1 MISSASSQPWIQAGS
16 GPSQKK
22 AVIIYNQLVGLA
34 FGSLG
39 NKFNEKSNKL
49 DKFNSH
55 LLIPNMRCKQ
65 LWSQDEPELNYGN
78 T

>member
-1 MISSASSQPWIQAGS
+1 M
-16 GPSQKK
+16 
-22 AVIIYNQLVGLA
+22 A